1 MFSDPKAINK
11 KSNKRKGATVRDAAV
26 TILTS
31 GCHFEGKLY
40 CKGTSRIG
48 GKVKGT
54 IISEGLL
61 IIEEEAQLEAKIVV
75 DEIVVLGNVSG
86 ELRAKK
92 RVELHPGSVFIGE
105 ISSPTLVVREGAQ
118 FDGRSVMAETCDKAA
133 EIVPQ
138 QDNQRESNE
147 PEVKPD
153 QSEVGSLPDVAIM
166 NDAG

>member
-1 MFSDPKAINK
+1 MFSETKAVNK
-11 KSNKRKGATVRDAAV
+11 KNNKRKGATVSDAAV

-61 IIEEEAQLEAKIVV
+61 IIEEEAHLQANIVV

-92 RVELHPGSVFIGE
+92 RAELHPGSVFIGE

-118 FDGRSVMAETCDKAA
+118 FDGRSVMAESCNK
-133 EIVPQ
+133 
-138 QDNQRESNE
+138 
-147 PEVKPD
+147 EVELPDSSGPDVKKPD
-153 QSEVGSLPDVAIM
+153 QSEVGALPDVAIM
-166 NDAG
+166 DSAG

>member
-1 MFSDPKAINK
+1 MFSDAKAVHK
-11 KSNKRKGATVRDAAV
+11 KNSKRRGATVRDAAV

-61 IIEEEAQLEAKIVV
+61 IIEEEAQLAANIVV

-118 FDGRSVMAETCDKAA
+118 FDGRSVMAEACDKAV
-133 EIVPQ
+133 ELPQ
-138 QDNQRESNE
+138 PTNSE

-153 QSEVGSLPDVAIM
+153 KEEEVGSLPDVAIM
-166 NDAG
+166 DSAG

>member
-1 MFSDPKAINK
+1 MFSDAKAVSNK
-11 KSNKRKGATVRDAAV
+11 KNNKRKGASVRDAAV

-48 GKVKGT
+48 GIVKGT

-61 IIEEEAQLEAKIVV
+61 IIEEEAKLEAKIVV

-92 RVELHPGSVFIGE
+92 RIELHPGSVFVGE

-118 FDGRSVMAETCDKAA
+118 FDGRSTMSDSNKEVEL
-133 EIVPQ
+133 PQ
-138 QDNQRESNE
+138 ADDNRE

-153 QSEVGSLPDVAIM
+153 HTAEVGAMPDVAIM
-166 NDAG
+166 DSAG